1 MGQQRPHNPRR
12 TQTTLLPSLLIG
24 VGLFLLGLAAF
35 IVLPKPVGSTEGE
48 DEVSAIPVAVE
59 FPVPELSLSD
69 LQNNPV
75 SLEDYRGMVV
85 LVNNWATWCPPCK
98 AEMPTFEAFY
108 QEHKE
113 KGFTIV
119 AIEAGQPQAE
129 VAEFVNSY
137 KLSFPIWLD
146 PQMQALDAFRN
157 QRLPSS
163 YLVDRDGT
171 VRLTWIGA
179 ISRQMMDEYI
189 TPYLEE

>member
-1 MGQQRPHNPRR
+1 V
-12 TQTTLLPSLLIG
+12 LIG
-24 VGLFLLGLAAF
+24 LGLLLLGLAAF
-35 IVLPKPVGSTEGE
+35 IVLPKPPATSDSK
-48 DEVSAIPVAVE
+48 DEISAIPVEVE
-59 FPVPELSLSD
+59 FQAPNLSLSD
-69 LQNNPV
+69 LQNKPA

-113 KGFTIV
+113 KGFIIV

-129 VAEFVNSY
+129 VAEFANSY
-137 KLSFPIWLD
+137 KLTFPIWLD
-146 PQMQALDAFRN
+146 PHSKALDAFRN

-163 YLVDRDGT
+163 YLVDREGT
-171 VRLTWIGA
+171 VRLAWTGA

-189 TPYLEE
+189 TPFLED